1 MAGFDA
7 FVAWFAL
14 RRTLFGGFFLGL
26 SAMLIGAGQL
36 YDADAVTKLGGL
48 FFIVGSPLTA
58 AGMSESDKS
67 KREAVAVIKTR
78 IDRRNPES
86 LVNIP
91 AKDLQKLV
99 AADPAL
105 AKVEPSK

>member
-1 MAGFDA
+1 MASFDA
-7 FVAWFAL
+7 FIAWFVL
-14 RRTLFGGFFLGL
+14 RRAKFGGAFLAL

-48 FFIVGSPLTA
+48 FFIIGSPLAA

-67 KREAVAVIKTR
+67 KRDAVAVIKTR

-86 LVNIP
+86 LVP
-91 AKDLQKLV
+91 VPKKDLEKLV
-99 AADPAL
+99 A
-105 AKVEPSK
+105 KVEAPK